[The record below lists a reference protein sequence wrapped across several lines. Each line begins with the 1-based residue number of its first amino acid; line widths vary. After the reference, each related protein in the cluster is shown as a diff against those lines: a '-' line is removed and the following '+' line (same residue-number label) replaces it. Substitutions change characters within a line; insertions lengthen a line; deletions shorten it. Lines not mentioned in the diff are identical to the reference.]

1 MSDPKSPVSVHRFLH
16 FAAERPG
23 SQKPSAA
30 KSSDS
35 PAEFGIVARL
45 GTDGSSIIS
54 RYVVILP
61 FFAIF
66 MTKRLPFV
74 TEMLQKT

>member
-1 MSDPKSPVSVHRFLH
+1 VIEPRSPLSVYRFLH
-16 FAAERPG
+16 FASERPG
-23 SQKPSAA
+23 CQKPSAA

-35 PAEFGIVARL
+35 SPEFGNVARL

-66 MTKRLPFV
+66 MTIRLPFV
-74 TEMLQKT
+74 TEMLQKS